1 MARAPVGRC
10 RNVLNMDVF
19 IFRSDMDRR
28 QFAFTRD
35 KAGADLPEEL
45 GPWHQSGGRA
55 MPSIVGLPES
65 VLAAIGAKGYV
76 MLQIERPASR
86 SGVRPRPCRLAT
98 VTE

>member
-1 MARAPVGRC
+1 MVRAPVGRC

-19 IFRSDMDRR
+19 IFRSDMDWR

-55 MPSIVGLPES
+55 MPSIVGLPAS
-65 VLAAIGAKGYV
+65 VLAAIRAKGYV
-76 MLQIERPASR
+76 MLQIERPPPR
-86 SGVRPRPCRLAT
+86 SQARQTPRRLAM
-98 VTE
+98 VME